1 MPKYLVKQLLLL
13 AVIAVIVFLFKYQI
27 ALYAVNR

>member
-13 AVIAVIVFLFKYQI
+13 AIIAVIVFLFKYLI
-27 ALYAVNR
+27 VLYAVNK